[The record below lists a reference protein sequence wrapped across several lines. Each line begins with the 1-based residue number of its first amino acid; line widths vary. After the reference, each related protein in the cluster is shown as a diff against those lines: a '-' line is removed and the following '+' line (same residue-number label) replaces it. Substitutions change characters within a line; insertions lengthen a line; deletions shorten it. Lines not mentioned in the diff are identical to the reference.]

1 MLTIRKAGSEDAGL
15 LLEMIKKLADYEKMS
30 NEVTATEEMIR
41 ENVFGSGSNIEA
53 LFVFSGDN
61 AVAFALYFFNFSTFT
76 GKKGLYLEDLYV
88 VPEERGNGIGKY
100 ILKYLA
106 GIAVEKNC
114 GRFEWAV
121 LDWNEPAIKFYKSLG
136 AKPMNDWTIFRLAED
151 KIKPVSEMN
160 VELL

>member
-1 MLTIRKAGSEDAGL
+1 
-15 LLEMIKKLADYEKMS
+15 MIKRL
-30 NEVTATEEMIR
+30 
-41 ENVFGSGSNIEA
+41 
-53 LFVFSGDN
+53 
-61 AVAFALYFFNFSTFT
+61 AFALYFFNFSTFT

-88 VPEERGNGIGKY
+88 VPEDRGNGIGKY

-121 LDWNEPAIKFYKSLG
+121 LDWNEPAIKFYKTLG
-136 AKPMNDWTIFRLAED
+136 AKPMDDWTIFRLDED